1 MARLTMLPL
10 EDVDGAE
17 NDATEGNLVNQD
29 VFRILAHRPQAARS
43 LLACINDVYATGTL
57 SKRLMELIR
66 LRIAFHNQCRSCM
79 SIRFN
84 SAVEDGVSDEVVC
97 SLERPAEAPNL
108 TDAERVALKFAD
120 LLATDHLA
128 IDESVFEQLRQH
140 FDEGEIVELSLHCA
154 LCVGTGRMAAT
165 WHVVD
170 HVPEPFRA
178 EGVVTPWEG
187 NQLLVR
193 ETKNDHLRQASLLEP
208 LGGESPAAT

>member
-10 EDVDGAE
+10 EAVDGAE
-17 NDATEGNLVNQD
+17 EGATDGNLINQD

-43 LLACINDVYATGTL
+43 LFACINDVYSTGTL

-79 SIRFN
+79 SIRFS
-84 SAVEDGVSDEVVC
+84 SAVEEGVGDEAVC
-97 SLERPAEAPNL
+97 SLERPAEAANL
-108 TDAERVALKFAD
+108 TDAERLALKFAD
-120 LLATDHLA
+120 LFATNHLA
-128 IDESVFEQLRQH
+128 IDEGVFDELRQH
-140 FDEGEIVELSLHCA
+140 FDEGEIVELGLHCA

-170 HVPEPFRA
+170 HVPEPFKA

-187 NQLLVR
+187 HQLLVR
-193 ETKNDHLRQASLLEP
+193 ETKKDHLRGASSLNAQFD
-208 LGGESPAAT
+208 ESRPTS